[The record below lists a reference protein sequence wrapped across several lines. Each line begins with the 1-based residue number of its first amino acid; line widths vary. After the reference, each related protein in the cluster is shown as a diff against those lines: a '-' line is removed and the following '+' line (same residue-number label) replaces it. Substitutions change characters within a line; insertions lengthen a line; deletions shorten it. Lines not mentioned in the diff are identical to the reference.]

1 MFANRRSPTFGC
13 LREGRSFDVDG
24 AQLNGYGR
32 MGYLVG
38 KDLMRNY
45 QIRRELALQVLTLA
59 FYRFS
64 LR

>member
-1 MFANRRSPTFGC
+1 
-13 LREGRSFDVDG
+13 
-24 AQLNGYGR
+24 LNGYGR